1 MPHPPEDGRYP
12 HLELARE
19 QQNPARRKPPGF
31 GAKPPDQGGRGSFGP
46 RLRTRVQELE
56 SEVQARPRPPAGIQ
70 PHLVFRVPLIAGT
83 SPISIVERLQQ
94 AGIIVVGIDPD
105 GAIIAFRDAT
115 NLEAFRAGV
124 EQYAQGPSS
133 DINPSTG
140 RPFQSTAWDVL
151 EGIDVDQMRLW
162 SRSDR
167 VGRRL
172 AEIVGS
178 EGQTIDPQRL
188 FVVDLELWHRGSTTQ
203 IRASLDVVRR
213 LLGNLPT
220 LDERIR
226 DEFIG
231 DTLCLAKV
239 SVRGAKLSQL
249 LEIDVVAEVEL
260 PPVAVFDTLMAK
272 TATARHYSTPPQPPE
287 GGPRVCV
294 LDSGIAPLHPLLAS
308 NVGGYEAIRTGTSSG
323 VDENGHGTM
332 VAGIA
337 VFGDVRAGYQAGQF
351 ESEVTVFSARVLNH
365 QNRFDDELLI
375 VTQMDRAFETFKADP
390 YGCRV
395 FNISIGDDRP
405 WFRDNRRQS
414 LWAECLDQLAR
425 KHKVLIVVSAG
436 NHRMGDARNTRQ
448 SEEVLHEYPNYLFQ
462 DDECG
467 LAEPATAAI
476 AVTVGGVAVDER
488 PSVGNS
494 SENLLRRPVASLG
507 QPYPGTRV
515 GPPAEVWSAI
525 KPEFVASAGN
535 GLFTGEGGRRLIQS
549 DDGSLAVM
557 SFAHDWATGGNLFR
571 FENGTSYAAPRVS
584 RLAALVWHRLRET
597 FEEEVDP
604 NTVRAVLATAASQP
618 QQTVDLIEPL
628 YEVQGVRRVC
638 GYGVIDEDFALNT
651 GDRRVTLVAQGRI
664 AIDTIQIY
672 AVPIPD
678 EFRNA
683 AGRKRVVVGLAYDPP
698 VRSRRAEYLGV
709 DMCVHLIRGMS
720 VDEVVESY
728 RAKTSEERAAES
740 EGRKRAKEEGTEF
753 VSDIPGTPGDA
764 RRCKLAPGPET
775 FGGSTLH
782 RSEWAF
788 QRSDAEYGDTYYL
801 VVRAERNWAPDDI
814 THQDFGLAVT
824 LDTQAEIQL
833 RTAIMQRVRVRP
845 RARS

>member
-1 MPHPPEDGRYP
+1 MP
-12 HLELARE
+12 
-19 QQNPARRKPPGF
+19 
-31 GAKPPDQGGRGSFGP
+31 S
-46 RLRTRVQELE
+46 
-56 SEVQARPRPPAGIQ
+56 
-70 PHLVFRVPLIAGT
+70 T
-83 SPISIVERLQQ
+83 SPSSIIDRLQQ

-105 GAIIAFRDAT
+105 GAIIGFRDDAS
-115 NLEAFRAGV
+115 LAALLRGV
-124 EQYAQGPSS
+124 ETFIDGPVNQARSTVW
-133 DINPSTG
+133 DI
-140 RPFQSTAWDVL
+140 L
-151 EGIDVDQMRLW
+151 EGINADQMRLW
-162 SRSDR
+162 SRRDR

-172 AEIVGS
+172 AELVGAD
-178 EGQTIDPQRL
+178 GQTIDPQRL
-188 FVVDLELWHRGSTTQ
+188 YVVDLELWHRGSTPLT
-203 IRASLDVVRR
+203 RTSLDDVRR
-213 LLGNLPT
+213 LLGHMPT

-226 DEFIG
+226 DDFIG
-231 DTLCLAKV
+231 ESLCLAKV
-239 SVRGAKLSQL
+239 SVRGTKLSQL
-249 LEIDVVAEVEL
+249 LDLDVVAEVDL
-260 PPVAVFDTLMAK
+260 PPVAVFDTAMANR
-272 TATARHYSTPPQPPE
+272 ATARQYPTPPRPPE
-287 GGPRVCV
+287 DGPRVCV
-294 LDSGIAPLHPLLAS
+294 LDSGIAPLHPLLVN
-308 NVGGYEAIRTGTSSG
+308 NVGGYEAILTGTSSG

-332 VAGIA
+332 VAAIA

-351 ESEVTVFSARVLNH
+351 ESDVTVFSARVLNER
-365 QNRFDDELLI
+365 NEFDDTLLI
-375 VTQMDRAFETFKADP
+375 VNQMDRAFEIFKADP

-395 FNISIGDDRP
+395 FNISIGSKQP

-436 NHRMGDARNTRQ
+436 NHGMGEARNTRQ

-494 SENLLRRPVASLG
+494 SEDLLRRPVASVG

-535 GLFTGEGGRRLIQS
+535 GLFTGESSRRLIQA
-549 DDGSLAVM
+549 DDGNLAVM
-557 SFAHDWATGGNLFR
+557 SFAHDWATGGSLFR

-618 QQTVDLIEPL
+618 RQTVDLIQPT
-628 YEVQGVRRVC
+628 YEVHGVRRVC
-638 GYGVIDEDFALNT
+638 GYGEIDEDFALNT
-651 GDRRVTLVAQGRI
+651 GDRRVTFVAQGRI
-664 AIDTIQIY
+664 PIDTIQIF
-672 AVPIPD
+672 AVPVPE

-683 AGRKRVVVGLAYDPP
+683 AGPKRVIVGLAYDPP
-698 VRSRRAEYLGV
+698 VRSRRAKYLGM

-720 VDEVVESY
+720 VEEIVESY
-728 RAKTSEERAAES
+728 RAKTSEERAAEV
-740 EGRKRAKEEGTEF
+740 EGRRRAREAGTEF

-764 RRCKLAPGPET
+764 RRCKMAPGPDTLE
-775 FGGSTLH
+775 GSTLH
-782 RSEWAF
+782 RSEWTF

-801 VVRAERNWAPDDI
+801 IVRAERNWAPETV

-824 LDTQAEIQL
+824 LDTQGEIQL
-833 RTAIMQRVRVRP
+833 RTAIMQRVRQRVRV
-845 RARS
+845 

>member
-12 HLELARE
+12 HLELVRE
-19 QQNPARRKPPGF
+19 QPNPARRKQTPP
-31 GAKPPDQGGRGSFGP
+31 PPNRPDRGGRGQFGTQ
-46 RLRTRVQELE
+46 LRTRVEALE
-56 SEVQARPRPPAGIQ
+56 AEAQARPQPPAGIQ
-70 PHLVFRVPLIAGT
+70 PHLVFRVPLMPHT
-83 SPISIVERLQQ
+83 SPSGLVERLQQ
-94 AGIIVVGIDPD
+94 AGITVVGIDPD
-105 GAIIAFRDAT
+105 GAIIAFHDEA
-115 NLEAFRAGV
+115 NLADFRAGV
-124 EQYAQGPSS
+124 DLYAQGPSTGT
-133 DINPSTG
+133 NPNTG

-151 EGIDVDQMRLW
+151 EGIDIDQMRLW
-162 SRSDR
+162 SRRDR

-172 AEIVGS
+172 AEAVGA
-178 EGQTIDPQRL
+178 EGQAIDLQQL
-188 FVVDLELWHRGSTTQ
+188 YVVDLELWHRGSALLTS
-203 IRASLDVVRR
+203 ASVDEVRR
-213 LLGNLPT
+213 LIENMATPN
-220 LDERIR
+220 ERVR
-226 DEFIG
+226 DVFIG
-231 DTLCLAKV
+231 DSLGLAKV
-239 SVRGAKLSQL
+239 SIHGAKLGL
-249 LEIDVVAEVEL
+249 MLELDVVAEVEL
-260 PPVAVFDTLMAK
+260 PPVSVFDTSMAK
-272 TATARHYSTPPQPPE
+272 RATARQYPTPPRPPE

-294 LDSGIAPLHPLLAS
+294 LDSGITPLHPLLAN
-308 NVGGYEAIRTGTSSG
+308 NVGGYEAVLTGTSSG
-323 VDENGHGTM
+323 ADENGHGTM

-351 ESEVTVFSARVLNH
+351 ESEVTVFSARILNSE
-365 QNRFDDELLI
+365 NRFDDDQLI

-405 WFRDNRRQS
+405 WFRYSRRQS

-436 NHRMGDARNTRQ
+436 NHGMGDARNTRQ
-448 SEEVLHEYPNYLFQ
+448 SEEVLDEYPHYLFQ
-462 DDECG
+462 DEECG

-476 AVTVGGVAVDER
+476 AVTVGGVAVDDR

-494 SENLLRRPVASLG
+494 SEDLLRRPVASFG

-515 GPPAEVWSAI
+515 GPTAEIWPAI

-535 GLFTGEGGRRLIQS
+535 GLFTGESSRRLIRS
-549 DDGSLAVM
+549 DDGSMAVM
-557 SFAHDWATGGNLFR
+557 SFAHDWATEGSLFR

-584 RLAALVWHRLRET
+584 RIAALVWHRLRET
-597 FEEEVDP
+597 FEEDVDP

-618 QQTVDLIEPL
+618 QQTVDLIQPI
-628 YEVQGVRRVC
+628 YEDQGVRRVC

-664 AIDTIQIY
+664 PIDTIQIY
-672 AVPIPD
+672 ALPIPE

-683 AGRKRVVVGLAYDPP
+683 DGRKRVILGLAYDPP
-698 VRSRRAEYLGV
+698 VRGRRAEYLGV
-709 DMCVHLIRGMS
+709 DMNVALIRGMT
-720 VDEVVESY
+720 VEEIVESY
-728 RAKTSEERAAES
+728 RALTTSESAAVKAA
-740 EGRKRAKEEGTEF
+740 RKKAKEEGTDF
-753 VSDIPGTPGDA
+753 VSDIPSTPKGSK
-764 RRCKLAPGPET
+764 RCSLSPGPKT
-775 FGGSTLH
+775 FEGSTLH
-782 RSEWAF
+782 RSEWTF

-845 RARS
+845 RTRS